1 MREYIRDLRKLVG
14 PRPILMCGSSVII
27 KNTENQVLML
37 LRSDNN
43 CWCFPGGAAELGE
56 KIEETAARE
65 VYEETGLI
73 LESLELF
80 GVFSGQELYYQY
92 PNGDEVFNVDIV
104 YTSSTYTGDLNMSVE
119 GKDIRFFDIINLPGN
134 INPPTR
140 PIVEELIK
148 RSHEISK
155 KI

>member
-1 MREYIRDLRKLVG
+1 M
-14 PRPILMCGSSVII
+14 
-27 KNTENQVLML
+27 
-37 LRSDNN
+37 
-43 CWCFPGGAAELGE
+43 GE

-119 GKDIRFFDIINLPGN
+119 GKDIRFFDINNLPEN

-148 RSHEISK
+148 RSHEISQ